1 MTWTKVANVGA
12 VKTGRKCCS
21 TATKE
26 SVTSMGRLPCHGATW
41 GVVDQPKL
49 PKPGE
54 EAAYFCVGGRSKGP
68 PKNAKLELR
77 SERERELHFETL
89 QCLESGAYRSAIVN
103 AWNLTYERLRH
114 WIFRAKKTRLV
125 RFNAIAGRSGKPVNQ
140 YSDFANL
147 GGEKCVV
154 NMAHETGLINKD
166 TYQVLT
172 NALVNRNHCAHPS
185 GRKID

>member
-54 EAAYFCVGGRSKGP
+54 EAAYFCAGGRRKGP
-68 PKNAKLELR
+68 PKSAKLELR
-77 SERERELHFETL
+77 SGPLFPPVSVPAAPRQEG
-89 QCLESGAYRSAIVN
+89 ES
-103 AWNLTYERLRH
+103 
-114 WIFRAKKTRLV
+114 AKLKGRPV
-125 RFNAIAGRSGKPVNQ
+125 PIARP
-140 YSDFANL
+140 
-147 GGEKCVV
+147 
-154 NMAHETGLINKD
+154 T
-166 TYQVLT
+166 
-172 NALVNRNHCAHPS
+172 
-185 GRKID
+185 

>member
-54 EAAYFCVGGRSKGP
+54 EAAYFCAGGRRKGP
-68 PKNAKLELR
+68 PKSAKLELSVQAEDGGGDGFRQHIRDRLARGDLPQVRSTIR
-77 SERERELHFETL
+77 SEAQTMLSLPH
-89 QCLESGAYRSAIVN
+89 
-103 AWNLTYERLRH
+103 
-114 WIFRAKKTRLV
+114 
-125 RFNAIAGRSGKPVNQ
+125 
-140 YSDFANL
+140 
-147 GGEKCVV
+147 
-154 NMAHETGLINKD
+154 
-166 TYQVLT
+166 
-172 NALVNRNHCAHPS
+172 ALV
-185 GRKID
+185 